1 MAGARKP
8 MALNL
13 ANGGKNWTKQ
23 EIHDRLNS
31 ELQPVTDG
39 IVAPAFLTK
48 KQKDE
53 FNRIA
58 GQLQT
63 LGIMGETDCDMLA
76 RYIVAQHLY
85 AEAVKELR
93 KLAKDRPNADDY
105 DREEKYRYYA
115 DMEMYYD
122 MVDSATKR
130 QDRYFKQAT
139 TAAAKLGLTIS
150 DRCRLVVPVKDEAPK
165 ENKFAKFRKV
175 AGNE

>member
-1 MAGARKP
+1 MAGPRKP

-39 IVAPAFLTK
+39 IVAPAFLTG
-48 KQKDE
+48 KQKKE
-53 FNRIA
+53 FDRIA
-58 GQLQT
+58 TQLQT

-76 RYIVAQHLY
+76 RYVVAQHFY

-93 KLAKDRPNADDY
+93 KLAKDRPKEDDY
-105 DREEKYRYYA
+105 DSKGHYYA
-115 DMEMYYD
+115 DLDLHYT

-150 DRCRLVVPVKDEAPK
+150 DRCRLVVPVKNEAPK

-175 AGNE
+175 AGSE

>member
-1 MAGARKP
+1 MAGSRKP

-13 ANGGKNWTKQ
+13 ATGGKNWTKK

-31 ELQPVTDG
+31 ELQPVTEG
-39 IVAPAFLTK
+39 IVAPKFLTQ

-58 GQLQT
+58 CQLET

-76 RYIVAQHLY
+76 RYIVAQQLY
-85 AEAVKELR
+85 TEAVKELR
-93 KLAKDRPNADDY
+93 KLAKDRPKADDY
-105 DREEKYRYYA
+105 EAKGHYYA
-115 DMEMYYD
+115 DLDLYYT

-150 DRCRLVVPVKDEAPK
+150 DRCRLVVPVKDGKPK
-165 ENKFAKFRKV
+165 ENKFTKFRKV

>member
-1 MAGARKP
+1 

-13 ANGGKNWTKQ
+13 ANGGKNWTKK

-58 GQLQT
+58 RQLET

-76 RYIVAQHLY
+76 RYIVAQSLY
-85 AEAVKELR
+85 EQAVKDLR
-93 KLAKDRPNADDY
+93 KLTKDRPKETDY
-105 DREEKYRYYA
+105 DDKGHYYA
-115 DMEMYYD
+115 DLDLHYTMI
-122 MVDSATKR
+122 DSATKR

-150 DRCRLVVPVKDEAPK
+150 DRCRLVVPVKNEAPK
-165 ENKFAKFRKV
+165 ENRFSKFRKV